1 MQILLNAIDA
11 KAPLSNPTFTG
22 TAKADT
28 LQILGPG
35 STGDISGMTV
45 NGSPLPT
52 LLGQKAPL
60 ASPTFTG
67 TVTTPTLS
75 VTGTGSSG
83 RVDGMSVTPSAST
96 TANTLSAL
104 LGRTVYI
111 TDFMPLG
118 STDITAAL
126 GLAEAKLGA
135 GGGRILLPFST
146 AGYTIT
152 AKHQFGSN
160 VSVEGEGRSAAI
172 ITSNFNGD
180 VFAFGDGTETNQN
193 SGVRNVTFRSSI
205 TRTSGAAVALRG
217 TFNAKVADITC
228 DVNPYVCV
236 DVYSGP
242 NAFKIH
248 VDRIMVPS
256 AGYVGIRVGF
266 GNPDGGPADVF
277 INEPLISSQTR
288 AGIEI
293 ASTGGVQMNGGDL
306 IANQTALLVAPGN
319 GQKVFALYV
328 RGTYLDTS
336 VQSGLK
342 ISPTGT
348 GIVVDSQFTDL
359 WAATNGISNGAAGVL
374 VQGTP
379 ASVRSVSFNGP
390 RLFNG
395 GGEGFRME
403 GGAYI
408 DIVNPQI
415 GFNGLFAN
423 NTYSGIYVA
432 AGVSNWSVTGGRSGA
447 GTGFTATNQQK
458 YGIEVA
464 PGSGN
469 SFGIVNVDL
478 TGNVTGALSN
488 GATGSN
494 QTVIARGAP
503 YASNGANFGVGTKVP
518 GNLMTIAGPS
528 RQPSDANSG
537 GATVQISSGTGA
549 TSDTGIFL
557 GSQTNTSG
565 WMQCATPG
573 SATLPCLVNP
583 NGGAVAL
590 GKPAATSTADVPSI
604 PITNGQPTTKTS
616 PVSGMAPMYLDGQ
629 ANKLC
634 FIIGATTSCAQL
646 TSQ

>member
-1 MQILLNAIDA
+1 MKRFLAALVTVVALASPALAQTRALPPGEIRSNGDITFGNALKLGKREGNKTVITPD
-11 KAPLSNPTFTG
+11 S
-22 TAKADT
+22 
-28 LQILGPG
+28 LQIQGPG
-35 STGDISGMTV
+35 SSG
-45 NGSPLPT
+45 P
-52 LLGQKAPL
+52 
-60 ASPTFTG
+60 
-67 TVTTPTLS
+67 
-75 VTGTGSSG
+75 
-83 RVDGMSVTPSAST
+83 VDGMSVTPSATT

-152 AKHQFGSN
+152 AKHQFNSN

-180 VFAFGDGTETNQN
+180 VFAFGDGTTTNQN

-217 TFNAKVADITC
+217 TFNAKVADVTC

-236 DVYSGP
+236 DIYSGP

-248 VDRIMVPS
+248 VDRIMVPA

-266 GNPDGGPADVF
+266 GNADGGPADIF
-277 INEPLISSQTR
+277 INEPIISDQTR

-293 ASTGGVQMNGGDL
+293 ASTGGVQLNGGDL
-306 IANQTALLVAPGN
+306 LTNKNALLVSPGN
-319 GQKVFALYV
+319 GQKVFALYA

-336 VQSGLK
+336 VEEGLK
-342 ISPTGT
+342 IAPTGT
-348 GIVVDSQFTDL
+348 GVVVDSQFSDL
-359 WAATNGISNGAAGVL
+359 WSATNGQTTGKAGAL
-374 VQGTP
+374 VQGTA

-390 RLFNG
+390 RSFNN
-395 GGEGFRME
+395 GGEGIRVE

-408 DIVNPQI
+408 DISNPQI

-432 AGVSNWSVTGGRSGA
+432 AGVSNWSITGGRSGA
-447 GTGFTATNQQK
+447 GTGFTATNRQK

-469 SFGIVNVDL
+469 RFGIVNVDL

-488 GATGSN
+488 GATGSD

-503 YASNGANFGVGTKVP
+503 YAFNGANFGVGTNAP
-518 GNLMTIAGPS
+518 GNLVTIVGPS
-528 RQPSDANSG
+528 RQPSQASAG

-565 WMQCATPG
+565 WMQCASPG
-573 SATLPCLVNP
+573 SLTLPCLVNP
-583 NGGAVAL
+583 NGGAVGL

-604 PITNGQPTTKTS
+604 PLTNGQPTTKTS
-616 PVSGMAPMYLDGQ
+616 PVSGMAPMYVD
-629 ANKLC
+629 
-634 FIIGATTSCAQL
+634 
-646 TSQ
+646 